1 MAMNRPSMLRRID
14 FAIMV
19 ISLVVIGTALGCLM
33 VITSRYAAVEHD
45 PNVHRYLARLS
56 LIALLL
62 LLFVVFVF
70 SWMVMRYVFLRLR
83 HRGQPRQ
90 PTPYVDA
97 WTLAGKRFKLSAEQE
112 RELDELDIEPP
123 RPGDEDKRDSDEG
136 EDQTDSASS

>member
-1 MAMNRPSMLRRID
+1 MAMNRPSMIRRID
-14 FAIMV
+14 FAIMI

-33 VITSRYAAVEHD
+33 VITSRYAAIEHD

-70 SWMVMRYVFLRLR
+70 CWMVMRYVFLRLR
-83 HRGQPRQ
+83 HRGQPRR
-90 PTPYVDA
+90 PTPYVNA
-97 WTLAGKRFKLSAEQE
+97 WALAGKRFKLSAEQE

-123 RPGDEDKRDSDEG
+123 QPEDKGDQEEG
-136 EDQTDSASS
+136 EDQADSASS